1 MRTWAIGLAGAALLL
16 VCHATALADE
26 PGAGDDLSRQQ
37 LERVLAVLRAQ
48 PTAAGPSCLESLRDM
63 HKTEDQVKALQARA
77 KDPDKALAQDVL
89 ESDYE
94 NSREICGA
102 DAARLCYAPSASA
115 GMTTACAG
123 LRHARRN
130 Q

>member
-1 MRTWAIGLAGAALLL
+1 MESWTIRLAGAALLL
-16 VCHATALADE
+16 SSHAVALADE
-26 PGAGDDLSRQQ
+26 PTPGDDLSRQQ

-48 PTAAGPSCLESLRDM
+48 PTAAGSSCLESLRDM
-63 HKTEDQVKALQARA
+63 HKTEDQVKALQPRE

-94 NSREICGA
+94 NSKEICGA
-102 DAARLCYAPSASA
+102 DASRLCGAPLASPSVTA
-115 GMTTACAG
+115 ACAG
-123 LRHARRN
+123 LRHPHRN